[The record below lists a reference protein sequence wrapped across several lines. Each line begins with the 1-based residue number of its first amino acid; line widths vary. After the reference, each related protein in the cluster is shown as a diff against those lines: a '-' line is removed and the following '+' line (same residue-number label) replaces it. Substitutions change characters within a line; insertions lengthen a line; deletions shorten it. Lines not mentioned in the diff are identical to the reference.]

1 MVRTAARTRAVRTVR
16 PSRTVGAWRVLN
28 DGKSSSFEPP
38 CSPIGESVPRA
49 AGLRPH
55 RLARLAAVGYHIA
68 PSYVPQ
74 LHRLP
79 LRASLSGCSWQ
90 ARRRRRHGPD
100 AGADEAFHEELAG
113 QARAREVVAPPR
125 RGIPGGQ
132 RRSVRAKRPP
142 RRPHATAIE
151 SLAHRTGNVIG
162 LLPDPRVVD
171 EQFGDAGGARQTAA
185 ASASAPFGIRGEGI
199 STLAQAMRHGQ
210 ISFLGSVNS
219 GGYVCRAGY
228 VARLMVWDVW

>member
-28 DGKSSSFEPP
+28 DGKLSSFEPP

-49 AGLRPH
+49 DGPH

-90 ARRRRRHGPD
+90 ARRRRRHGPTRAPMKLSMRSLPARPRTRGSCSAT
-100 AGADEAFHEELAG
+100 AGN
-113 QARAREVVAPPR
+113 PR
-125 RGIPGGQ
+125 RAASQ
-132 RRSVRAKRPP
+132 RSRQASPLGVPT
-142 RRPHATAIE
+142 RRLNHKIACTPHRQCDRVTSKVPE
-151 SLAHRTGNVIG
+151 WSMSNSGCRGSLAVC
-162 LLPDPRVVD
+162 LCLC
-171 EQFGDAGGARQTAA
+171 
-185 ASASAPFGIRGEGI
+185 
-199 STLAQAMRHGQ
+199 
-210 ISFLGSVNS
+210 LGSLW
-219 GGYVCRAGY
+219 Y
-228 VARLMVWDVW
+228 